1 MSSTSTPFQRRAA
14 RGLVSASLIVSF
26 MSSGFVRAESVGIG
40 SLVAEMVD
48 RSAVARMP
56 QPAYVCLQASSYN
69 RAQKSPDQPGWFANE
84 DWSHFIRSEERDGRK
99 EWVMMDAA
107 GPGAVVRTW
116 MPPSVKDAGI
126 VGTIRVY
133 LDHAGEP
140 TLEMTGEELL
150 NGGLTGPPLSA
161 IRAIGRNLYLPI
173 PYAKHCKIT
182 YDRNFWTDGRQPHDR
197 AFYLINYR
205 SYAAGTQVNTFSKE
219 RLAAAKPAIDR
230 IQQLLLQPENTL
242 PADAVAVDPVSRSL
256 KTGEH
261 LSLKL
266 PDGPRAIGRLTLQL
280 EAGDMA
286 DALRSTVIA
295 ISFDGEPAVWCPAGD
310 FFGTGPG
317 LHPWRGWYQT
327 VARDGS
333 MTCYWVMPYQ
343 RSAVIDVINHGK
355 HDVKA
360 SLRDVI
366 TSPWKWDAR
375 SLVFHS
381 NFRQVAD
388 IPAHPKSD
396 FNYIEITGKGIYVG
410 DTLSIHHNGH
420 GWWGEGDERIFVDG
434 EAFPSHAGTGAEDYY
449 GFAHGGAG
457 DVFEA
462 PFHAVPMFDGHRGPG
477 LAVSNRTRALD
488 AIPFMKSFKL
498 DMEVSTTFAG
508 NVGITHAVATH
519 WYAKPGA
526 THNRPPQT
534 DALWVPGRPR
544 PPAGRSSE

>member
-1 MSSTSTPFQRRAA
+1 MTLAA
-14 RGLVSASLIVSF
+14 ALMPAASAWSDTVNIESLL
-26 MSSGFVRAESVGIG
+26 G
-40 SLVAEMVD
+40 EMAN

-56 QPAYVCLQASSYN
+56 DPAYTCLQASSYN
-69 RAQKSPDQPGWFANE
+69 RAQKAPDQPGWFANE
-84 DWSHFIRSEERDGRK
+84 DWSHFIRSEERNGGK

-107 GPGAVVRTW
+107 GPGAVVRIW
-116 MPPSVKDAGI
+116 MPPSVRDAKI
-126 VGTIRVY
+126 IGTVRVY
-133 LDHAGEP
+133 LDHAEQP
-140 TLEMTGEELL
+140 TLEMTGEDLL

-161 IRAIGRNLYLPI
+161 VRAIGRNLYLPI

-182 YDRNFWTDGRQPHDR
+182 YDRNFWTDGRKPHDR

-205 SYAAGTQVNTFSKE
+205 RYAAGTRVETFSQE
-219 RLAAAKPAIDR
+219 RLAAAKPVLDR
-230 IQQLLLQPENTL
+230 IQQQLLQPEREV
-242 PADAVAVDPVSRSL
+242 PADAGALDPASKTL
-256 KTGEH
+256 KAGER

-266 PDGPRAIGRLTLQL
+266 PDGPRAIGRLSLHL

-286 DALRSTVIA
+286 EALRSTVVS
-295 ISFDGEPAVWCPAGD
+295 ISFDGTPAVWCPAGD

-327 VARDGS
+327 VAKDGS
-333 MTCYWVMPYQ
+333 MTCYWVMPYR
-343 RSAVIDVINHGK
+343 RSAVIEVINHGAQ
-355 HDVKA
+355 DVNA
-360 SLRDVI
+360 SLRDVL
-366 TSPWKWDAR
+366 TSPWDWDER

-381 NFRQVAD
+381 TFRQVAD

-396 FNYIEITGKGIYVG
+396 FNYIEIAGQGLYVG
-410 DTLSIHHNGH
+410 DTLSIHHRGH

-462 PFHAVPMFDGHRGPG
+462 PFHAVTNFDGHRGPG

-488 AIPFMKSFKL
+488 AIPFSKSFKL
-498 DMEVSTTFAG
+498 DMEVSTTFG
-508 NVGITHAVATH
+508 GGVTITHAAATH

-526 THNRPPQT
+526 RHNRQPDT
-534 DALWVPGRPR
+534 EALWVPGKPR
-544 PPAGRSSE
+544 PEPDAPAE